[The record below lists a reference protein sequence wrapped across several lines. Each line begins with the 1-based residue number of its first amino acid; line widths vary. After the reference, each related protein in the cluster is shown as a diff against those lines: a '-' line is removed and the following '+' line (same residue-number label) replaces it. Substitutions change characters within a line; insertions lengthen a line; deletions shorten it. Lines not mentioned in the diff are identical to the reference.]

1 MMSRIIVKFKER
13 ICFDVQ
19 TEHAVVDICNLFG
32 YCTPWFND
40 DTWLEDDST
49 LIIGAGY
56 RCNDVDKTIATILQ
70 QYGPQIKEIYEEKE
84 EVE

>member
-1 MMSRIIVKFKER
+1 MSRIIVKFKER

-49 LIIGAGY
+49 LIIGQGY
-56 RCNDVDKTIATILQ
+56 KHDKVDETIATILQ

-84 EVE
+84 E

>member
-1 MMSRIIVKFKER
+1 MSRIIVKFKER

-40 DTWLEDDST
+40 DTWLVDDST
-49 LIIGAGY
+49 LIIGQGY
-56 RCNDVDKTIATILQ
+56 KRNDVDKNIATILQ
-70 QYGPQIKEIYEEKE
+70 QYGPQIKEIYEEK
-84 EVE
+84 

>member
-1 MMSRIIVKFKER
+1 MSRIIVKFKER

-49 LIIGAGY
+49 LIIGQGY
-56 RCNDVDKTIATILQ
+56 KYDKVDENIAIILQ
-70 QYGPQIKEIYEEKE
+70 KYGPQIKGIYEEKE
-84 EVE
+84 ADE

>member
-1 MMSRIIVKFKER
+1 MSRIIVKFKER

-49 LIIGAGY
+49 LIIGQGY
-56 RCNDVDKTIATILQ
+56 KYDKVDENIAIILQ
-70 QYGPQIKEIYEEKE
+70 KYGPQIKEIYEEKE
-84 EVE
+84 ADE

>member
-1 MMSRIIVKFKER
+1 MSRIVVKFKQR

-40 DTWLEDDST
+40 DTWLEEGST
-49 LIIGAGY
+49 LIIGQGY
-56 RCNDVDKTIATILQ
+56 KHDNVDETIATILQ

-84 EVE
+84 EDE